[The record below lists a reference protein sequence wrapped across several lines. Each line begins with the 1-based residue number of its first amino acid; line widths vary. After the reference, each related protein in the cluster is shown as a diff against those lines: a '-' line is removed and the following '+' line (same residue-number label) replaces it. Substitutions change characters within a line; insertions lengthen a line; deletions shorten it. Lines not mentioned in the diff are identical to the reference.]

1 MYPFAEVEGSNPSG
15 VFFFSGTTQWA
26 PRAHLCLHNRLLPQF
41 HPPRLL
47 LPGFSSGRLTG
58 IRSSA
63 IEKPPGDPGIQ
74 TQLATRP
81 SGSQSIPGLTP
92 ELYAEFIKYR
102 EALSDSHPSWSRQ
115 NEMMSTPNPKG
126 VAFEASKQSNDTM
139 EVDEEE
145 AEGSPQ
151 PRQAGRRAH
160 TAGAA
165 ASKTQRKVST
175 AAHAAGKADTPAP
188 VKGKQ
193 KDADPVTNAVAT
205 SVKRVPAKR
214 AKNKGKE
221 KAIEGS
227 PQSGSGPQ
235 SGQKQTR
242 STNSDDDT
250 ALPDNIAAAFMAN
263 SESPSPSKKI
273 KSTKSAGSSKTLTV
287 LQTEN
292 LKTVKKLPARCAVTD
307 KALQDPLLF
316 KICRKLPPLRKG
328 VFVTWSSGAGPGN
341 FLFSQWREVCPDID
355 IRYIEKATGQSVVQR
370 KHVVLTFMFSW
381 AMCVDSKMATCI
393 SVGMAIHSAL
403 MEPST
408 VTTLSPKSLWSKFL
422 TVILHLQDFERF
434 VGFVCM
440 VFDVKTLH
448 AQLHCDAVTFGTRA
462 FSKTS
467 KPTTSAK
474 FSRGIPSSATKTAAT
489 TTFSSDDALSWE
501 DEVPIYDGRKTAFN
515 FSDDVDDLDNI
526 LPRFENNESEIPN
539 SSCVAVAYTVSHYS
553 SSSKDSVYFNI
564 RFVVVISTPNEEG
577 EEEEE
582 SAQKDEDDGGK
593 GKAEEEATDEDDEA

>member
-1 MYPFAEVEGSNPSG
+1 MGKKKDKENQVPGDPKKK
-15 VFFFSGTTQWA
+15 
-26 PRAHLCLHNRLLPQF
+26 RLCNLLRLLC
-41 HPPRLL
+41 
-47 LPGFSSGRLTG
+47 G

-92 ELYAEFIKYR
+92 ELYACMVFDESLAVVVTVRMYSEFIKYR
-102 EALSDSHPSWSRQ
+102 EALSDVGESRSRLQ
-115 NEMMSTPNPKG
+115 NSLTTLCMSLFLTR
-126 VAFEASKQSNDTM
+126 

-151 PRQAGRRAH
+151 PRQAGRCAH

-193 KDADPVTNAVAT
+193 
-205 SVKRVPAKR
+205 
-214 AKNKGKE
+214 
-221 KAIEGS
+221 
-227 PQSGSGPQ
+227 
-235 SGQKQTR
+235 

-263 SESPSPSKKI
+263 SESPSPSKKV

-408 VTTLSPKSLWSKFL
+408 VTTPSPKSLWSKFL

-440 VFDVKTLH
+440 VFHVKTLH

-474 FSRGIPSSATKTAAT
+474 FSRGIPSSATKTDAT

-501 DEVPIYDGRKTAFN
+501 DEGTVG
-515 FSDDVDDLDNI
+515 DNQSP
-526 LPRFENNESEIPN
+526 L
-539 SSCVAVAYTVSHYS
+539 VS
-553 SSSKDSVYFNI
+553 
-564 RFVVVISTPNEEG
+564 
-577 EEEEE
+577 
-582 SAQKDEDDGGK
+582 
-593 GKAEEEATDEDDEA
+593 

>member
-1 MYPFAEVEGSNPSG
+1 MSLF
-15 VFFFSGTTQWA
+15 
-26 PRAHLCLHNRLLPQF
+26 
-41 HPPRLL
+41 
-47 LPGFSSGRLTG
+47 LT
-58 IRSSA
+58 R
-63 IEKPPGDPGIQ
+63 
-74 TQLATRP
+74 
-81 SGSQSIPGLTP
+81 
-92 ELYAEFIKYR
+92 
-102 EALSDSHPSWSRQ
+102 
-115 NEMMSTPNPKG
+115 
-126 VAFEASKQSNDTM
+126 

-242 STNSDDDT
+242 PIITNLSGQLIPDDDT

-263 SESPSPSKKI
+263 SESPSPSKKV

-393 SVGMAIHSAL
+393 SVCMAIHSAL

-408 VTTLSPKSLWSKFL
+408 VTTPSPKSLWSKFL
-422 TVILHLQDFERF
+422 TVILHLQDFEHF

-440 VFDVKTLH
+440 VFHVKTLH

-467 KPTTSAK
+467 KRMSNVLSYLYVPDRPLATTSAK

>member
-1 MYPFAEVEGSNPSG
+1 MRISRPLDN
-15 VFFFSGTTQWA
+15 
-26 PRAHLCLHNRLLPQF
+26 LCNLLRLLC
-41 HPPRLL
+41 
-47 LPGFSSGRLTG
+47 G

-92 ELYAEFIKYR
+92 ELYACMVFDESLAVVVTVRMYSEFIKYR

-115 NEMMSTPNPKG
+115 NEMMSTPNPKR

-145 AEGSPQ
+145 AQGSPQ

-292 LKTVKKLPARCAVTD
+292 LKTVKKLPVRCAVTD

-403 MEPST
+403 VEPST
-408 VTTLSPKSLWSKFL
+408 VTTPSPKSLWSKFL